1 MPKISCSV
9 VSCSYNQGNICSA
22 SILNIVGAKANI
34 TEETSCSTYINKEKV
49 SNAVDD
55 KVKIGET
62 EAVLCEVETCI
73 YHVRS
78 HCSLADGIEVSN
90 LGEAETYR
98 DTDCLSFERRS
109 E

>member
-34 TEETSCSTYINKEKV
+34 TEETSCSTYMNKEKV

-55 KVKIGET
+55 KVKTGET
-62 EAVLCEVETCI
+62 
-73 YHVRS
+73 
-78 HCSLADGIEVSN
+78 
-90 LGEAETYR
+90 EAETYR

>member
-22 SILNIVGAKANI
+22 SILNILGAKANI
-34 TEETSCSTYINKEKV
+34 TEETSCSTYMNKEKV

-55 KVKIGET
+55 KVKTGET
-62 EAVLCEVETCI
+62 
-73 YHVRS
+73 
-78 HCSLADGIEVSN
+78 
-90 LGEAETYR
+90 EAETYR
-98 DTDCLSFERRS
+98 DTGCLSFERRS

>member
-22 SILNIVGAKANI
+22 SILNIVGAEANI
-34 TEETSCSTYINKEKV
+34 TEETSCSTYMNKEKV

-55 KVKIGET
+55 KVKTGE
-62 EAVLCEVETCI
+62 I
-73 YHVRS
+73 
-78 HCSLADGIEVSN
+78 
-90 LGEAETYR
+90 EAETYR
-98 DTDCLSFERRS
+98 DTDCSSFERRS